1 MNEAREAQH
10 SLAYASGMPACS
22 AVFKLTPEDFQVS
35 EDLGFELTG
44 EGEHCCVQVCKRGLT
59 TQDVVRH
66 LSRHASVREQDVG
79 YAGLKDRQGLCTQW
93 FSVYMPGRSL
103 EPDTLSAPGITIVA
117 LTRNSR
123 KLRRG
128 SHRGNGFRIVLR
140 ELSGST
146 PQALEQALHAVST
159 QGVPNY
165 FGEQRFGLENRNV
178 DEARRLFSG
187 ELRLRK
193 GYRRGMLI
201 SAARSFVFNQILSRR
216 VHEENWNRYLDG
228 DVMNL
233 DGSGSVFTP
242 AHWDATLQE
251 RLLESDIHPTGALW
265 GRGDLPTHAEAGELE
280 NGIAHQHPDLCQGL
294 ENMGLR
300 QERRSLRLPVRELR
314 WQFLDGN
321 TLELGFIL
329 PPGSYATTVLREICC
344 VKEASGEEV
353 R

>member
-1 MNEAREAQH
+1 MSAAREAQH
-10 SLAYASGMPACS
+10 SLAYASGRPACS
-22 AVFKLTPEDFQVS
+22 AVFKHSPEDFQVT

-44 EGEHCCVQVCKRGLT
+44 DGEHCCVQVCKRGLS
-59 TQDVVRH
+59 TQEVVRH
-66 LSRHASVREQDVG
+66 LSRLAGVREHDVG

-103 EPDTLSAPGITIVA
+103 EADTLSAPGIEVVT

-128 SHRGNGFRIVLR
+128 SHRSNGFRIVLR
-140 ELSGST
+140 ELAGTT
-146 PQALEQALHAVST
+146 PQALEQALHTVAAM
-159 QGVPNY
+159 GVPNY

-187 ELRLRK
+187 ALRLRK

-201 SAARSFVFNQILSRR
+201 SSARSFVFNQILSRR
-216 VHEENWNRYLDG
+216 VLEGNWNAYLDG

-242 AHWDATLQE
+242 AEWDATLQE
-251 RLLESDIHPTGALW
+251 RLREFDIHPTGALW
-265 GRGDLPTHAEAGELE
+265 GRGELPTHAEAGALE
-280 NGIAHQHPDLCQGL
+280 RDIAQQHPDLCQGL

-300 QERRSLRLPVRELR
+300 QERRSLRLPVRELQ
-314 WQFLDGN
+314 WQFLDGK
-321 TLELGFIL
+321 TLELGFAL

-344 VKEASGEEV
+344 VKEADGEEV